1 MAEARVGRREVGLD
15 NVNVELLDPVD
26 RSLLFAFGSVKR

>member
-15 NVNVELLDPVD
+15 NVKVELLDPVD
-26 RSLLFAFGSVKR
+26 RSSLFAFGSVER